1 MKDSFKNMKDNKNTP
16 DKIRICDEQERLDF
30 LLKNTEEITDGGVKL
45 LNELKD
51 ILCKFN
57 NDIQKSLPFRKYV
70 WEKLQELNSYDA
82 KIIFLKE
89 VISLWEV
96 NAINAEIL
104 HGDKTANGVKDEHIK
119 LYSSWLTYFQR
130 MKELKEEVD
139 CMNVHSENKG
149 NKLHF
154 PLPDRFTIK
163 DDCKS
168 VVSYVHKLLNND
180 AFFMTE
186 TQFYDLIE
194 CANFSSIYG
203 AVANNKTKIRYMISY
218 LSEIMGNDWYEKA
231 AQSIKCSK
239 SKCSG
244 ANVSQYIKNRLQKSK
259 IPSIKGNKS

>member
-30 LLKNTEEITDGGVKL
+30 LLKNTEEITDGEVKL

-130 MKELKEEVD
+130 MKELEEEVSSI
-139 CMNVHSENKG
+139 NAYSENNNSKIDSNAVLSRNMLDEVYDECNGKLWQDINKVDFKNMLVSG
-149 NKLHF
+149 NIGF
-154 PLPDRFTIK
+154 
-163 DDCKS
+163 
-168 VVSYVHKLLNND
+168 
-180 AFFMTE
+180 
-186 TQFYDLIE
+186 Q
-194 CANFSSIYG
+194 
-203 AVANNKTKIRYMISY
+203 
-218 LSEIMGNDWYEKA
+218 
-231 AQSIKCSK
+231 
-239 SKCSG
+239 
-244 ANVSQYIKNRLQKSK
+244 IKNRNKQRVVALLNRISFTITDEKAKSAWVANVERALKVERLSK
-259 IPSIKGNKS
+259 IYELDEMNSEPNKKFNRFLNGIYSK

>member
-30 LLKNTEEITDGGVKL
+30 LLKNTEEITDGEVKL

-130 MKELKEEVD
+130 MKELEEEVSSI
-139 CMNVHSENKG
+139 NAYSENNNSKIDSNAVLSRNMLDKVYDQCNDYLWLNINKEKFKEMLVSG
-149 NKLHF
+149 NIGLQIKSGNRQRVIAL
-154 PLPDRFTIK
+154 LNRISFTIVDEK
-163 DDCKS
+163 AKS
-168 VVSYVHKLLNND
+168 
-180 AFFMTE
+180 TW
-186 TQFYDLIE
+186 
-194 CANFSSIYG
+194 
-203 AVANNKTKIRYMISY
+203 VANVERTLAVKG
-218 LSEIMGNDWYEKA
+218 L
-231 AQSIKCSK
+231 
-239 SKCSG
+239 
-244 ANVSQYIKNRLQKSK
+244 SK
-259 IPSIKGNKS
+259 IYKLDETNSKPNKKFNLFLDCIYSK